1 MRCRTFT
8 RPLSLLVLASLFS
21 LLTAC
26 GFHLRGAADVP
37 AEKQNVTLQ
46 TGSASSELID
56 SLKRTLR
63 YNGINQTSN
72 ASQQIVIV
80 SSRYKRRAATL
91 SSRSEVD
98 EYELSLEVSFHL
110 ADQEGNPTTSDI
122 RLQQERVYTYNRNAA
137 AASAEQERL
146 LRQELHDAMAQSIL
160 RRYLASNP
168 R

>member
-8 RPLSLLVLASLFS
+8 RPLSLLLLTGLLSLM
-21 LLTAC
+21 TAC
-26 GFHLRGAADVP
+26 GFHLRGAAHVP

-46 TGSASSELID
+46 SISASSELLD

-63 YNGINQTSN
+63 YNGINQISN
-72 ASQQIVIV
+72 APQQIVIV
-80 SSRYKRRAATL
+80 SSRYKRRAASL

-98 EYELSLEVSFHL
+98 EYELSLAVSFHL

-146 LRQELHDAMAQSIL
+146 LKQELHDAMAQSIL